1 MLSRHPT
8 HKITTLGTLMDME
21 LFTHEAYKSKYVE
34 DKDFKEI
41 FQLFQRQHHEEGNND
56 AN

>member
-1 MLSRHPT
+1 
-8 HKITTLGTLMDME
+8 MDME